1 MRPAGFRIGTSI
13 GALVCMVA
21 AGCGGAG
28 GTDYGWFSYA
38 PPEGWARYE
47 PSPGVTYA
55 PTLVEFRPQV
65 DDLAKAPHLQIRDVT
80 DQKSRIERI
89 PELYAYARER
99 DGRLRRSQAERQGRS
114 EPVWEIEEVGPAIR
128 GPGEEQG
135 LSVTMDLGSG
145 LERQLLYF
153 VHAPD
158 GRRYRVDYLG
168 VDPTFEEDRDAV
180 TESLA
185 SLRFAAVEEPEFS
198 LEATVASL
206 KRQLDGDRL
215 WLYDGKVGNQRLNDR
230 HLEALHDPAFAR
242 VAYLNFVSGPDATM
256 GGVDVTDAGLAHL
269 AHLPLTSLIMRGSLV
284 TDAGLAQLKGLQL
297 EALVLAE
304 TLVEGRGLKHLTGM
318 PLKVLD
324 LADTRVGDES
334 LEYLVWL
341 PLLSIN
347 LHGTRVTDAGVAM
360 LEREIPGVFIS
371 R

>member
-1 MRPAGFRIGTSI
+1 MRPAGFGIGKLTAASVFI
-13 GALVCMVA
+13 VT
-21 AGCGGAG
+21 AGCGGTG

-47 PSPGVTYA
+47 PPPGVTYA

-65 DDLAKAPHLQIRDVT
+65 ENLAKHPHLQIRDVT

-99 DGRLRRSQAERQGRS
+99 DGRLRRLQAERQGMA

-128 GPGEEQG
+128 GPGKEQG
-135 LSVTMDLGSG
+135 LSITMDLGSG
-145 LERQLLYF
+145 LERQLYYF
-153 VHAPD
+153 VHSPD

-168 VDPTFEEDRDAV
+168 EDPAFEEHRDAIV
-180 TESLA
+180 SSLA
-185 SLRFAAVEEPEFS
+185 SLRFAAVDEPEFS
-198 LEATVASL
+198 LEATVAAL
-206 KRQLDGDRL
+206 EEQLDGDRL
-215 WLYDGKVGNQRLNDR
+215 WLYNGKVGDQRLNDR
-230 HLEALHDPAFAR
+230 HLEALRDPAFAG
-242 VAYLNFVSGPDATM
+242 VTDLNLVSGSDATI
-256 GGVDVTDAGLAHL
+256 GGVDVTDEGLAHVT
-269 AHLPLTSLIMRGSLV
+269 HLPLTDLIVRGSLV

-304 TLVEGRGLKHLTGM
+304 TLVEGEGLKHLSGM

-334 LEYLVWL
+334 LQYLAGL
-341 PLLSIN
+341 PLISIN
-347 LHGTRVTDAGVAM
+347 LRGTRVTDAGVTM
-360 LEREIPGVFIS
+360 LERAIPGVLVS